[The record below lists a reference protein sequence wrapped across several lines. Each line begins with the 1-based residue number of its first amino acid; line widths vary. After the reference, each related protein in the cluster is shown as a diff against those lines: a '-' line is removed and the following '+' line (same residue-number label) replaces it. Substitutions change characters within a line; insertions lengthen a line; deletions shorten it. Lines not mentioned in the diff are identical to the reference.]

1 MRERLTLIAFVW
13 LVAATIVSGL
23 ARGRP
28 TSSVTESDTSCE
40 EDPPI
45 PTTFFFELQPADAG
59 VRRLVLRDDADLVLP
74 LGDVQPFWVCDT
86 DTNYDS
92 KGRHGLRVECGG
104 DKLGATAYYSGYLG
118 PERAAAR
125 TSELEVRAHGVHPVE
140 YTVAVPPQTQLT
152 FVTELPDP
160 QTDCDPSGPTDVD
173 VDVGP
178 VEHFGGGRVKMWFE
192 QAYLRSKVYSIDTM
206 VGGAPFWGCKADWE
220 LRDEHRARFRCPCP
234 EDLSDRVLDVLTG
247 DGAFIWR
254 DASAPTCAGHAR
266 IHGGWRLACGAKI
279 HWPWE
284 HFDVG
289 HMMRKLMESTL
300 DVAKHV

>member
-1 MRERLTLIAFVW
+1 MRERWTLIAFAW

-23 ARGRP
+23 TRSRA
-28 TSSVTESDTSCE
+28 SSPDTESDLLPE
-40 EDPPI
+40 DDPPI

-59 VRRLVLRDDADLVLP
+59 VRRLVLRDEADLVLP

-92 KGRHGLRVECGG
+92 KGRYGMRVECGG
-104 DKLGATAYYSGYLG
+104 DALGATAYYSGYLG
-118 PERAAAR
+118 PEHAAAG
-125 TSELEVRAHGVHPVE
+125 TSELEVRAHGVQPVQ
-140 YTVAVPPQTQLT
+140 YTVPVPPQTQLT
-152 FVTELPDP
+152 FITKLPDP

-178 VEHFGGGRVKMWFE
+178 VEHFGGHGVKMWFE
-192 QAYLRSKVYSIDTM
+192 QAYLRSKVYAIDTM
-206 VGGAPFWGCKADWE
+206 VGGAPFYSCQSDWE
-220 LRDEHRARFRCPCP
+220 LLAKGRVRYRCPCP
-234 EDLSDRVLDVLTG
+234 EDLSDHVLDVLTS

-254 DASAPTCAGHAR
+254 DESAATCAGHAR

-284 HFDVG
+284 HFDG
-289 HMMRKLMESTL
+289 RMFRKMEDVAL